1 MGYKHTH
8 IAAAPVSDADGYL
21 HSVNMKNGAYAL
33 DHTSPGLTGQA
44 RHVTC
49 TRTRDG
55 GAGTEDA
62 PGTLDIVG
70 RDLAGSVITETLT
83 PGAHTTVVTGTKFF
97 ASVTSATGVAWTI
110 DAPAGEDHLEI
121 GFDAECAVATGS
133 GTLHAIAVNT
143 TAAGII
149 TIADSTGTIAV
160 LAASVLEGLYE
171 FDVNY
176 SGFLRVEP
184 AAASDITVIHS
195 GSQPSAYA
203 MS

>member
-1 MGYKHTH
+1 MGYQHTH

-21 HSVNMKNGAYAL
+21 HAVNMKVGAYVL

-55 GAGTEDA
+55 GVGTEDA
-62 PGTLDIVG
+62 PGTIVIVG
-70 RDLAGSVITETLT
+70 KDLAGSTITETLT
-83 PGAHTTVVTGTKFF
+83 PGAHTVVVTGTKFF
-97 ASVTSATGVAWTI
+97 ASITSATGVDWVI

-149 TIADSTGTIAV
+149 TIADAGGTIAV
-160 LAASVLEGLYE
+160 LAASITEGLYE

-184 AAASDITVIHS
+184 AAASDITILHS
-195 GSQPSAYA
+195 GSLPSSYS
-203 MS
+203 M